1 MLTTHIRLLVYYD
14 ANNDRQ
20 PGPGEGIANVSVLA
34 VDGQGQRI
42 ARVFTNAQGEA
53 IFNLT
58 SETIARVIVPFV
70 PGWSARVRAGETND
84 DIVLGLP
91 AVRLPVFL
99 PVQNR
104 PANEE

>member
-1 MLTTHIRLLVYYD
+1 VPDSRLNDYTRTRIHPAVFYD
-14 ANNDRQ
+14 A
-20 PGPGEGIANVSVLA
+20 
-34 VDGQGQRI
+34 
-42 ARVFTNAQGEA
+42 TNAQGEA

-58 SETIARVIVPFV
+58 SEAIARVIVPFV
-70 PGWSARVRAGETND
+70 PGWSARVRAGEVND

-104 PANEE
+104 PAGEG